1 MVVHAGFGAESD
13 DPIRPI
19 ASDHFPFPQKSR
31 KLPSMKSEPK
41 SAHRNGRTT
50 TASPRAV
57 VTRSLNAP
65 AKSPAVQT
73 LDAEALN
80 ARLLTG
86 HQLSIHESGGNVV
99 RCDVVGTNEQVP
111 PDMFDDYL
119 ARGLIQEM
127 EHSYRFGISNDGRR
141 RLR

>member
-1 MVVHAGFGAESD
+1 
-13 DPIRPI
+13 
-19 ASDHFPFPQKSR
+19 
-31 KLPSMKSEPK
+31 MKSEPK
-41 SAHRNGRTT
+41 SARRAGPSS

-57 VTRSLNAP
+57 ITRSITASPKAP
-65 AKSPAVQT
+65 PPPPAQI
-73 LDAEALN
+73 LDADALN

-99 RCDVVGTNEQVP
+99 RCDVVGTSEQVP
-111 PDMFDDYL
+111 PDIFDDYL

>member
-1 MVVHAGFGAESD
+1 
-13 DPIRPI
+13 
-19 ASDHFPFPQKSR
+19 
-31 KLPSMKSEPK
+31 MKSESK
-41 SAHRNGRTT
+41 IARRSGRATSA
-50 TASPRAV
+50 SRAPV
-57 VTRSLNAP
+57 VTRSLNVP
-65 AKSPAVQT
+65 AATPPVRI
-73 LDAEALN
+73 LDATALN

-111 PDMFDDYL
+111 PDIFDDYL
-119 ARGLIQEM
+119 AEGLIQEM

>member
-1 MVVHAGFGAESD
+1 
-13 DPIRPI
+13 
-19 ASDHFPFPQKSR
+19 
-31 KLPSMKSEPK
+31 MKSESK
-41 SAHRNGRTT
+41 FARRSGRAASA
-50 TASPRAV
+50 SRAPV
-57 VTRSLNAP
+57 VSRSLPTPP
-65 AKSPAVQT
+65 AQI
-73 LDAEALN
+73 LDADALN

-99 RCDVVGTNEQVP
+99 RCDVVGTTEQVP

>member
-1 MVVHAGFGAESD
+1 
-13 DPIRPI
+13 
-19 ASDHFPFPQKSR
+19 
-31 KLPSMKSEPK
+31 MKSEPK
-41 SAHRNGRTT
+41 SARRVGHTS

-57 VTRSLNAP
+57 ITRSI
-65 AKSPAVQT
+65 SPAPKSTPAQI

-111 PDMFDDYL
+111 PDIFDDYL
-119 ARGLIQEM
+119 AEGLIQEM

>member
-1 MVVHAGFGAESD
+1 
-13 DPIRPI
+13 
-19 ASDHFPFPQKSR
+19 
-31 KLPSMKSEPK
+31 MKSEPK
-41 SAHRNGRTT
+41 SARRVGHTS

-57 VTRSLNAP
+57 ITRSISASP
-65 AKSPAVQT
+65 KSPPPAQI

-86 HQLSIHESGGNVV
+86 HQLSIHESGGNVI
-99 RCDVVGTNEQVP
+99 RCDVVGTSEQVP

>member
-1 MVVHAGFGAESD
+1 
-13 DPIRPI
+13 
-19 ASDHFPFPQKSR
+19 
-31 KLPSMKSEPK
+31 MKSEPK
-41 SAHRNGRTT
+41 SAPRTGRSTP
-50 TASPRAV
+50 ASSRAV
-57 VTRSLNAP
+57 VTRSLKSPP
-65 AKSPAVQT
+65 APAVQI
-73 LDAEALN
+73 LDPEALN

-86 HQLSIHESGGNVV
+86 HQLSIPESGGNVV